1 MAVPKRKV
9 SKARRDKRRSSVWK
23 LGAPTLVECPQCH
36 VLKAPHK
43 ACPECGY
50 VNPELSVKDG
60 KISVKAAAKKEVA
73 KVEEPKAVEAE
84 VVETVEETEA
94 VEEAS
99 AE

>member
-9 SKARRDKRRSSVWK
+9 SKARRDKRRSNVWK
-23 LGAPTLVECPQCH
+23 LGAPTLAECPQCH
-36 VLKAPHK
+36 ALKAPHK

-50 VNPELSVKDG
+50 VNADLSVKDG
-60 KISVKAAAKKEVA
+60 KITVKAAAAKKEEA
-73 KVEEPKAVEAE
+73 KVVEETVA
-84 VVETVEETEA
+84 VEETEA

>member
-23 LGAPTLVECPQCH
+23 LGAPTLTECPQCH
-36 VLKAPHK
+36 AMKAPHK

-50 VNPELSVKDG
+50 VNADLSVKDG
-60 KISVKAAAKKEVA
+60 KITVKAAAAKKEEV
-73 KVEEPKAVEAE
+73 KVEETKAV
-84 VVETVEETEA
+84 VKETEA
-94 VEEAS
+94 VEETS

>member
-23 LGAPTLVECPQCH
+23 LGAPTLTECPQCH

-50 VNPELSVKDG
+50 VNADLSVKDG
-60 KISVKAAAKKEVA
+60 KITVTLTCSLSTSEKKVYLITLILY
-73 KVEEPKAVEAE
+73 PLDY
-84 VVETVEETEA
+84 T
-94 VEEAS
+94 
-99 AE
+99 

>member
-9 SKARRDKRRSSVWK
+9 SKARRDKRRSNVWK
-23 LGAPTLVECPQCH
+23 LGAPTLAECAQCH
-36 VLKAPHK
+36 ALKAPHK

-50 VNPELSVKDG
+50 VNADLSVKDG
-60 KISVKAAAKKEVA
+60 KITVKAVAAKKEEA
-73 KVEEPKAVEAE
+73 KVVEETVA
-84 VVETVEETEA
+84 VEETEA